1 MLIRSFVF
9 FACGATMSAA
19 AAATFHVN
27 PVATP
32 GGDGSSAKPF
42 ATLEAARDGVRAAR
56 QAKRIASGEAVEIV
70 LAPGDYMQMEGFA
83 LKPCDGGVSESV
95 PVVWRAAQAGTVRI
109 VGGVRVPMRAFSP
122 VADASVLARL
132 PEDARGK
139 VLQADLS
146 AILPGKVP
154 SMAAAFGGTPTAPL
168 LFLNHRFGTLAR
180 WPNSDYTSFS
190 KCVDHGKKITRT
202 GGGSVYK
209 SGAFIYSNPRARRW
223 NFAEGVWLNGY
234 WTHDW
239 SNHSVKAASYGA
251 ENGTNDVIRLA
262 DSIPY
267 GVMGG
272 TWGRKDRRFYVF
284 NLLDELDA
292 PGEWYLDRVRKVLYV
307 YLPPPRRR
315 LSQLEGRLPQTDETC
330 GEEDEVFVAMSG
342 APLVSAKGIAHV
354 RFEGI
359 TFEYAYGDGLS
370 ITGTDVQVVGCRVS
384 CCGGT
389 GVSLYGD
396 RNVMRG
402 CEVMQVGRAGVSA
415 NGGDR
420 KTLRR
425 ADSVFENNRVHDFG
439 VFQRTYAPG
448 FDVNGCGIT
457 LRANVVHDAPHTAVL
472 YGGNEHLFEYNNV
485 YRVLLETGDAG
496 AYYTGRD
503 WTTQGNVLRFNYTHD
518 LGAGG
523 EIANTMGFYFDDCD
537 CGDEVY
543 GNVFHNVSRGIM
555 VGGGREHPIRNNIF
569 SRCLIGMSIDCRGM
583 TWKHWNSAE
592 HGGPSWLLEDKA
604 KAFDYTNGVW
614 AARYPRLAN
623 IMNDHPREPLNNPV
637 ENNVFIDCRKEIL
650 ALDRVAPL
658 ARMAPIA
665 GNVVVNTQGTNGVRC
680 ASIDARIASG
690 FTVLNGTT
698 NAPHAFGFVD
708 AANGD
713 FNLLP
718 DAAILKACP
727 AFCPLPLACIPR

>member
-1 MLIRSFVF
+1 MMIRSFAF

-19 AAATFHVN
+19 AATFHVN
-27 PVATP
+27 PVAAP
-32 GGDGSSAKPF
+32 GGDGSSVRPF
-42 ATLEAARDGVRAAR
+42 ATLVAARDGVRAAR
-56 QAKRIASGEAVEIV
+56 QAKRIASGEVVEVV
-70 LAPGDYMQMEGFA
+70 LAPGDYVQMEGFT
-83 LKPCDGGVSESV
+83 LKPCDGGASESA
-95 PVVWRAAQAGTVRI
+95 PVVWRAAQAGTARI
-109 VGGVRVPMRAFSP
+109 VGGVRVPKRAFSP
-122 VADASVLARL
+122 VTDTVVLARL

-146 AILPGKVP
+146 SILPGKVP
-154 SMAAAFGGTPTAPL
+154 PMADAFGDTPTAPL

-180 WPNSDYTSFS
+180 WPNAVFTSFS
-190 KCVDHGKKITRT
+190 KCVDHGKKIARE

-209 SGAFIYSNPRARRW
+209 SGAFIYSNPRAKRW

-239 SNHSVKAASYGA
+239 SNQSVKAASYGA
-251 ENGTNDVIRLA
+251 ENGANDVIRLA
-262 DSIPY
+262 ASIPY

-284 NLLDELDA
+284 NLLDELDT
-292 PGEWYLDRVRKVLYV
+292 PREWYLDRVRKVLY
-307 YLPPPRRR
+307 LCPPRGG
-315 LSQLEGRLPQTDETC
+315 LKDS
-330 GEEDEVFVAMSG
+330 DEVFVAVSG
-342 APLVSAKGIAHV
+342 VPLVSAKNIAHV

-359 TFEYAYGDGLS
+359 VFEYAYGDGLS
-370 ITGTDVQVVGCRVS
+370 LVGTDVQVVDSLVT

-389 GVSLYGD
+389 GVTLHGN

-402 CEVMQVGRAGVSA
+402 CEVVQVGRTGVLA
-415 NGGDR
+415 DGGDR

-425 ADSVFENNRVHDFG
+425 ADSVFEGNKVHDFG
-439 VFQRTYAPG
+439 VLQRTYAPG
-448 FDVNGCGIT
+448 FRVNGCGIT
-457 LRANVVHDAPHTAVL
+457 LRANVVHDAPHSAVL

-503 WTTQGNVLRFNYTHD
+503 WTTQGNLLRFNYTHD
-518 LGAGG
+518 LGAEG
-523 EIANTMGFYFDDCD
+523 EMANTMGFYFDDCD

-555 VGGGREHPIRNNIF
+555 VGGGREHPIRNNVF
-569 SRCLIGMSIDCRGM
+569 SRCQIGMSIDCRGM
-583 TWKHWNSAE
+583 TWKHWNSAK

-623 IMNDHPREPLNNPV
+623 IMNDHPREPLYNPV
-637 ENNVFIDCRKEIL
+637 ENNVFIDCQKEIL

-658 ARMAPIA
+658 ARMASIA
-665 GNVVVNTQGTNGVRC
+665 GNIVINTKGTNGVRC

-698 NAPHAFGFVD
+698 NAPCAFGFADV
-708 AANGD
+708 ANGD

-727 AFCPLPLACIPR
+727 AFRPLPLARIPR

>member
-1 MLIRSFVF
+1 MLIRLFVF
-9 FACGATMSAA
+9 FAYVATMSA

-27 PVATP
+27 PVSAP
-32 GGDGSSAKPF
+32 GGDGSPSRPF

-56 QAKRIASGEAVEIV
+56 QAGNIASSEAVEIV
-70 LAPGDYMQMEGFA
+70 LAPGDYVQTEGFA
-83 LKPCDGGVSESV
+83 LEPCDGGASEST
-95 PVVWRAAQAGTVRI
+95 PVVWKAAKSWTARI
-109 VGGVRVPMRAFSP
+109 VGGVRVPKRAFSP
-122 VADASVLARL
+122 VTDTVVLARL

-146 AILPGKVP
+146 SILPGKVP
-154 SMAAAFGGTPTAPL
+154 PMADAFGDTPTAPL

-180 WPNSDYTSFS
+180 WPNAVFTSFS
-190 KCVDHGKKITRT
+190 KCVDHGKKIARE

-209 SGAFIYSNPRARRW
+209 SGAFIYSNPRAKRW

-239 SNHSVKAASYGA
+239 SNQSVKAASYGA
-251 ENGTNDVIRLA
+251 ENGANDVIRLA
-262 DSIPY
+262 ASIPY

-284 NLLDELDA
+284 NLLDELDT
-292 PGEWYLDRVRKVLYV
+292 PREWYLDRVRKVLY
-307 YLPPPRRR
+307 LCPPRGG
-315 LSQLEGRLPQTDETC
+315 LKDS
-330 GEEDEVFVAMSG
+330 DEVFVAVSG
-342 APLVSAKGIAHV
+342 VPLVSAKNIAHV

-359 TFEYAYGDGLS
+359 VFEYAYGDGLS
-370 ITGTDVQVVGCRVS
+370 LVGTDVQVVDSLVT

-389 GVSLYGD
+389 GVTLHGN

-402 CEVMQVGRAGVSA
+402 CEVVQVGRTGVLA
-415 NGGDR
+415 DGGDR

-425 ADSVFENNRVHDFG
+425 ADSVFEGNKVHDFG
-439 VFQRTYAPG
+439 VLQRTYAPG
-448 FDVNGCGIT
+448 FRVNGCGIT
-457 LRANVVHDAPHTAVL
+457 LRANVVHDAPHSAVL

-523 EIANTMGFYFDDCD
+523 EVANTMGFYFDDCD

-555 VGGGREHPIRNNIF
+555 VGGGREHPIRNNVF
-569 SRCLIGMSIDCRGM
+569 SRCQIGMSIDCRGM
-583 TWKHWNSAE
+583 TWKHWNSAK

-623 IMNDHPREPLNNPV
+623 IMNDHPREPLYNPV
-637 ENNVFIDCRKEIL
+637 ENNVFIDCQKEIL

-665 GNVVVNTQGTNGVRC
+665 GNVVINTKGTNGVKC

-690 FTVLNGTT
+690 FTVLNGST
-698 NAPHAFGFVD
+698 NAPCAFGFADV
-708 AANGD
+708 ANGD

-727 AFCPLPLACIPR
+727 AFRPLPLACIPR

>member
-1 MLIRSFVF
+1 MMKISYCLAVSV
-9 FACGATMSAA
+9 CGTVMSAS
-19 AAATFHVN
+19 AATFHVN
-27 PVATP
+27 PVAAP
-32 GGDGSSAKPF
+32 GGDGSSSKPF
-42 ATLEAARDGVRAAR
+42 ATLETARDSVRAAR
-56 QAKRIASGEAVEIV
+56 KAGKVASGEAVEIV
-70 LAPGDYMQMEGFA
+70 LAPGDYVQMEGFA
-83 LKPCDGGVSESV
+83 LKPCDGGAYESA
-95 PVVWRAAQAGTVRI
+95 PVVWKAAKAGTARI
-109 VGGVRVPMRAFSP
+109 VGGVRVLMRAFSP
-122 VADASVLARL
+122 VTDESVLARL
-132 PEDARGK
+132 PEEARGK
-139 VLQADLS
+139 VLQADIS

-190 KCVDHGKKITRT
+190 KCVDHGARIKMTS
-202 GGGSVYK
+202 GGGSVNK
-209 SGAFIYSNPRARRW
+209 PGAFIYSNPRAKRW
-223 NFAEGVWLNGY
+223 NFAEGVWMNGY

-251 ENGTNDVIRLA
+251 ENGTSDVIRLA

-292 PGEWYLDRVRKVLYV
+292 PGEWDLDRARKTLYIC
-307 YLPPPRRR
+307 PPAGG
-315 LSQLEGRLPQTDETC
+315 LKDS
-330 GEEDEVFVAMSG
+330 DEVFVAMSG
-342 APLVSAKGIAHV
+342 APLVSAKDIAHV

-370 ITGTDVQVVGCRVS
+370 IAGTDVQVVGCRVS
-384 CCGGT
+384 CCGGS
-389 GVSLYGD
+389 GVLLHGD

-402 CEVMQVGRAGVSA
+402 CEVVQVGRAGVSA

-425 ADSVFENNRVHDFG
+425 ADSVFEDNHVHDFG

-448 FDVNGCGIT
+448 FGVNGCGIT
-457 LRANVVHDAPHTAVL
+457 LRANVMHDAPHSAVL

-555 VGGGREHPIRNNIF
+555 VGGGREHPIRNNVF

-583 TWKHWNSAE
+583 TWKQWNSAE
-592 HGGPSWLLEDKA
+592 HGGSSWLLEDKA

-614 AARYPRLAN
+614 AMRYPRLAN
-623 IMNDHPREPLNNPV
+623 IMNDHPREPLYNPV
-637 ENNVFIDCRKEIL
+637 ENNVFIDCQKEIL
-650 ALDRVAPL
+650 ALDRIAPL

-665 GNVVVNTQGTNGVRC
+665 GNVVVNTQGTNGVKC

-698 NAPHAFGFVD
+698 NAPCAFGFAD

-713 FNLLP
+713 FRLLP

-727 AFCPLPLACIPR
+727 AFRPLPIARIPNWDNGNHSR

>member
-1 MLIRSFVF
+1 
-9 FACGATMSAA
+9 
-19 AAATFHVN
+19 
-27 PVATP
+27 
-32 GGDGSSAKPF
+32 
-42 ATLEAARDGVRAAR
+42 
-56 QAKRIASGEAVEIV
+56 
-70 LAPGDYMQMEGFA
+70 
-83 LKPCDGGVSESV
+83 
-95 PVVWRAAQAGTVRI
+95 
-109 VGGVRVPMRAFSP
+109 MR
-122 VADASVLARL
+122 
-132 PEDARGK
+132 
-139 VLQADLS
+139 
-146 AILPGKVP
+146 
-154 SMAAAFGGTPTAPL
+154 
-168 LFLNHRFGTLAR
+168 
-180 WPNSDYTSFS
+180 
-190 KCVDHGKKITRT
+190 
-202 GGGSVYK
+202 GGGSVNK
-209 SGAFIYSNPRARRW
+209 PGAFIYSNPRAKRW

-251 ENGTNDVIRLA
+251 ENGKNDVIRLA

-292 PGEWYLDRVRKVLYV
+292 PGEWYLDRARKTLYIC
-307 YLPPPRRR
+307 PP
-315 LSQLEGRLPQTDETC
+315 EGGLKDS
-330 GEEDEVFVAMSG
+330 DEVLVAMSG
-342 APLVSAKGIAHV
+342 APLFSAKNIAHV
-354 RFEGI
+354 RFKGI

-370 ITGTDVQVVGCRVS
+370 IAGTDVQVVSCRVS

-389 GVSLYGD
+389 GVVLRGD
-396 RNVMRG
+396 RNVMCS
-402 CEVMQVGRAGVSA
+402 CEVVQVGRAGVSA
-415 NGGDR
+415 DGGDR

-425 ADSVFENNRVHDFG
+425 ADSVFEDNHVHDFG

-448 FDVNGCGIT
+448 FGVNGCGIT
-457 LRANVVHDAPHTAVL
+457 LRTNVVHDAPHSAVL

-555 VGGGREHPIRNNIF
+555 VGGGREHPICNNIF
-569 SRCLIGMSIDCRGM
+569 SRCQIGMSIDCRGM
-583 TWKHWNSAE
+583 TWKHWNSTE

-623 IMNDHPREPLNNPV
+623 IMNDHPREPLYNPV
-637 ENNVFIDCRKEIL
+637 ENNVFIDCQKEVL

-658 ARMAPIA
+658 ARMAPIS
-665 GNVVVNTQGTNGVRC
+665 GNVVINTKGTNGMRC

-690 FTVLNGTT
+690 FTVLNGST
-698 NAPHAFGFVD
+698 NAPCAFGFAD

-713 FNLLP
+713 FSLLP
-718 DAAILKACP
+718 DAAMLKACP
-727 AFCPLPLACIPR
+727 AFRPLPLARMR

>member
-70 LAPGDYMQMEGFA
+70 LAPGDYVQMEGFA

-330 GEEDEVFVAMSG
+330 GGEDEVFVAMSG

-389 GVSLYGD
+389 GVSLHGD

-402 CEVMQVGRAGVSA
+402 CEVVQVGRAGVSA

-425 ADSVFENNRVHDFG
+425 ADSVFEDNRVHDFG

-448 FDVNGCGIT
+448 FGVNGCGIT

-523 EIANTMGFYFDDCD
+523 EVANTMGFYFDDCD

-592 HGGPSWLLEDKA
+592 HGGSSWLLEDKA

-623 IMNDHPREPLNNPV
+623 IMNDHPREPLYNPV
-637 ENNVFIDCRKEIL
+637 ENNVFIDCQKEIL

-680 ASIDARIASG
+680 ASVDARIASC

-698 NAPHAFGFVD
+698 NSPCAFGFADV
-708 AANGD
+708 ANGD

-727 AFCPLPLACIPR
+727 AFRPLPLARIPR

>member
-1 MLIRSFVF
+1 MSV
-9 FACGATMSAA
+9 CGAVTSAGTV
-19 AAATFHVN
+19 TFHVN
-27 PVATP
+27 PSAAP
-32 GGDGSSAKPF
+32 GGDGSSTKPF

-56 QAKRIASGEAVEIV
+56 NAGKVASGEAVEIV
-70 LAPGDYMQMEGFA
+70 LAPGDYVQTEGFV
-83 LKPCDGGVSESV
+83 LEPCDGGASDSA
-95 PVVWRAAQAGTVRI
+95 PVVWRAAKTDTARI
-109 VGGVRVPMRAFSP
+109 VGGVRVPMRAFRP
-122 VADASVLARL
+122 VTNASVLARL
-132 PEDARGK
+132 PEEARGK
-139 VLQADLS
+139 VLQADVS

-154 SMAAAFGGTPTAPL
+154 SMAAAFGDTPTAPL

-180 WPNSDYTSFS
+180 WPNADFTSFS
-190 KCVDHGKKITRT
+190 KCVDHGARIKMTS
-202 GGGSVYK
+202 GGGSVNK
-209 SGAFIYSNPRARRW
+209 PGAFIYSDPRAKRW

-262 DSIPY
+262 DTIPY

-292 PGEWYLDRVRKVLYV
+292 PGEWYLDRARKILYIC
-307 YLPPPRRR
+307 PP
-315 LSQLEGRLPQTDETC
+315 EGGLKDS
-330 GEEDEVFVAMSG
+330 DEVFVAVSG
-342 APLVSAKGIAHV
+342 APLVSAKDIAHV
-354 RFEGI
+354 RFAGI

-370 ITGTDVQVVGCRVS
+370 IVGTDVQVVSCRAA

-389 GVSLYGD
+389 GVVLRGD
-396 RNVMRG
+396 RNVMRS
-402 CEVMQVGRAGVSA
+402 CEVVQVGRAGVSA

-425 ADSVFENNRVHDFG
+425 ADSLFEDNHVHDFG

-448 FDVNGCGIT
+448 FGVNGCGIT
-457 LRANVVHDAPHTAVL
+457 LRANVMHEAPHSAVL

-555 VGGGREHPIRNNIF
+555 VGGGREHPICNNIF

-623 IMNDHPREPLNNPV
+623 IMNDHPREPLYNPV
-637 ENNVFIDCRKEIL
+637 ENNVFIDSQKEIL

-665 GNVVVNTQGTNGVRC
+665 GNIVINTQGTNGVRC

-698 NAPHAFGFVD
+698 NAPCAFGFVD
-708 AANGD
+708 ATNGD
-713 FNLLP
+713 FRLLP

-727 AFCPLPLACIPR
+727 AFRPLPLARIPSLR

>member
-1 MLIRSFVF
+1 MSV
-9 FACGATMSAA
+9 CGAVTSAGTV
-19 AAATFHVN
+19 TFHVN
-27 PVATP
+27 PSAAP

-56 QAKRIASGEAVEIV
+56 QAGKIASSKAVEIV
-70 LAPGDYMQMEGFA
+70 LAPGDYVQMEGFT
-83 LKPCDGGVSESV
+83 LKPCDGGASESA
-95 PVVWRAAQAGTVRI
+95 PVVWKAAQSGTARI

-122 VADASVLARL
+122 VTDASVLARL
-132 PEDARGK
+132 PEEARGK

-154 SMAAAFGGTPTAPL
+154 SMAPAFGGTPTAPL

-190 KCVDHGKKITRT
+190 KCVDHGVRIKMTS
-202 GGGSVYK
+202 GGGSVNK
-209 SGAFIYSNPRARRW
+209 PGAFIYSNPRAKRW

-251 ENGTNDVIRLA
+251 ENGKNDVIRLA

-292 PGEWYLDRVRKVLYV
+292 PGEWYLDRTCKVLY
-307 YLPPPRRR
+307 LFP
-315 LSQLEGRLPQTDETC
+315 SEGGLKDS
-330 GEEDEVFVAMSG
+330 DEVFVAMSG
-342 APLVSAKGIAHV
+342 APLFSAKDIAHV

-370 ITGTDVQVVGCRVS
+370 IASTDVQVVGCRVA

-389 GVSLYGD
+389 GVSLHGD

-425 ADSVFENNRVHDFG
+425 ADSVFEDNHVHDFG

-448 FDVNGCGIT
+448 FGVNGCGIT
-457 LRANVVHDAPHTAVL
+457 LRANVMHDAPHSAVL

-623 IMNDHPREPLNNPV
+623 IMNDHPREPLHNPV
-637 ENNVFIDCRKEIL
+637 ENNVFIDCQKEIL
-650 ALDRVAPL
+650 VLDRIAPL

-665 GNVVVNTQGTNGVRC
+665 GNVVVNTHGTNSVKC
-680 ASIDARIASG
+680 ASVDARIASG

-698 NAPHAFGFVD
+698 NAPYAFGFAD

-713 FNLLP
+713 FRLLP

-727 AFCPLPLACIPR
+727 AFRPLPLTRMR

>member
-1 MLIRSFVF
+1 
-9 FACGATMSAA
+9 MSAST
-19 AAATFHVN
+19 ATFHVN
-27 PVATP
+27 PSAAS

-42 ATLEAARDGVRAAR
+42 ATLAAARDGVRAAR
-56 QAKRIASGEAVEIV
+56 QAGKIASSKAVEIV
-70 LAPGDYMQMEGFA
+70 LAPGDYVQTEGFA
-83 LKPCDGGVSESV
+83 LKPCDGGASESA
-95 PVVWRAAQAGTVRI
+95 PVVWKAAQAGTARI

-122 VADASVLARL
+122 VTDTAVLARL
-132 PEDARGK
+132 PEEARGK
-139 VLQADLS
+139 VMQADLS
-146 AILPGKVP
+146 SILPGKVP
-154 SMAAAFGGTPTAPL
+154 PMAAAFGGTPTAPL

-190 KCVDHGKKITRT
+190 KCVDHGARIKMTS
-202 GGGSVYK
+202 GGGSVNK
-209 SGAFIYSNPRARRW
+209 PGAFIYSNPRAKRW

-251 ENGTNDVIRLA
+251 ENGTDDVIRLA
-262 DSIPY
+262 DTIPY

-292 PGEWYLDRVRKVLYV
+292 PGEWYLDRARKTLYIC
-307 YLPPPRRR
+307 PP
-315 LSQLEGRLPQTDETC
+315 EGGLKDS
-330 GEEDEVFVAMSG
+330 DEVFVAMSD
-342 APLVSAKGIAHV
+342 APLVSAKNIAHV
-354 RFEGI
+354 RFAGI

-370 ITGTDVQVVGCRVS
+370 IVGTDVQVVSCRVS

-389 GVSLYGD
+389 GVVLRGD
-396 RNVMRG
+396 RNVMRS
-402 CEVMQVGRAGVSA
+402 CEVVQVGRAGVSA
-415 NGGDR
+415 DGGDR

-425 ADSVFENNRVHDFG
+425 ADSVFEGNHVHGFG

-448 FDVNGCGIT
+448 FGVNGCGIT
-457 LRANVVHDAPHTAVL
+457 LRSNVVHDAPHSAVL
-472 YGGNEHLFEYNNV
+472 YGGNDHLFEYNTV

-523 EIANTMGFYFDDCD
+523 KIANTMGFYFDDCD

-555 VGGGREHPIRNNIF
+555 VGGGRDHPIRNNVF
-569 SRCLIGMSIDCRGM
+569 SRCQIGMSIDCRGM
-583 TWKHWNSAE
+583 TWKHWNSTE

-604 KAFDYTNGVW
+604 KAFDYTNDVW

-623 IMNDHPREPLNNPV
+623 IMNDHPREPLYNPV
-637 ENNVFIDCRKEIL
+637 ENNVFIDCQKEVL

-658 ARMAPIA
+658 ARMAPIS
-665 GNVVVNTQGTNGVRC
+665 GNVVINTKGTNGMRC

-690 FTVLNGTT
+690 FTVLNGST
-698 NAPHAFGFVD
+698 NAPCAFGFAD

-713 FNLLP
+713 FSLLP
-718 DAAILKACP
+718 DAAILKVCP
-727 AFCPLPLACIPR
+727 AFRPLPLARMR

>member
-95 PVVWRAAQAGTVRI
+95 PVVWRAAQAGMVRI

-330 GEEDEVFVAMSG
+330 GGEDEVFVAMSG

-448 FDVNGCGIT
+448 FGVNGCGIT

-555 VGGGREHPIRNNIF
+555 VGGGREHPIRNNVF
-569 SRCLIGMSIDCRGM
+569 SRCQIGMSIDCRGM

-592 HGGPSWLLEDKA
+592 HGGSSWLLEDKA

-614 AARYPRLAN
+614 AARYPRLAK
-623 IMNDHPREPLNNPV
+623 IMNDHPREPLYNPV
-637 ENNVFIDCRKEIL
+637 ENNIFIDCQKEIL

-658 ARMAPIA
+658 VRMAQIA
-665 GNVVVNTQGTNGVRC
+665 GNVVINTKGTNGVRC

-690 FTVLNGTT
+690 FTVLNGST
-698 NAPHAFGFVD
+698 NAPCAFGFVD

-713 FNLLP
+713 FRLHP

-727 AFCPLPLACIPR
+727 AFHPLPLARIPR